1 MTQPSGKWEGRP
13 ERGPCAQ
20 PAPPQHIR
28 TRPILCGHLSPAGL
42 QCGQHR
48 QGPKDPLLTAGLVSA
63 VRLPCPLGGQ
73 SHIHGDYVIRDVPLG
88 PTASRKS
95 PLGSSVASMGAGGR
109 ESGGKRLLGRRICS
123 RVTLGERAPSL
134 CTQRWTRGPLGP
146 LGGKDIRRGDQSLQT
161 GQRASP
167 AATLR
172 AAVPVLPPARPSQG
186 PPEAADVTTNNPSLC
201 VGVGGGRDRLSSSFW
216 GCAALVSP
224 IQRSQAWE
232 TFLGAPWFCR
242 GAFCLGQ

>member
-1 MTQPSGKWEGRP
+1 MQAMYSSNLSRIRNITSFPKRRALMPRGYPVNWLLLRQAQLPLSSLSWPRVNPPPCSPACGRVPAAAREEVTQPSGKWEGRP

-73 SHIHGDYVIRDVPLG
+73 SHIQGDYVIRDVPLG

-134 CTQRWTRGPLGP
+134 CTQRWTRAPLGP
-146 LGGKDIRRGDQSLQT
+146 LGEKDIRRGDQSLQT

-167 AATLR
+167 APL
-172 AAVPVLPPARPSQG
+172 
-186 PPEAADVTTNNPSLC
+186 
-201 VGVGGGRDRLSSSFW
+201 
-216 GCAALVSP
+216 
-224 IQRSQAWE
+224 
-232 TFLGAPWFCR
+232 
-242 GAFCLGQ
+242 